1 MMNKIVKIY
10 NWISNYIS
18 KPIQTVVYIIIGVSF
33 LVSIPLMVKNCNK
46 KPDYNAS
53 DAYFINENVELHDGE
68 YLLKVISTE
77 TVNNISVYDNNKKAY
92 IEKDGRYLA
101 VTLTIDKIK
110 ETELK
115 RLDVNDFKLKDHT
128 GVYLPVQEIAMLID
142 VSVPQTYY
150 KCSRDIIQSDVK
162 FTTRSAIKDYWVG
175 KPIEDFDEERI
186 TIYFKAPEGYKT
198 DDIIMI
204 LEVDFYVGSGEK
216 QTGADIILF
225 ERPKSNE

>member
-1 MMNKIVKIY
+1 MNKIVKIY

-33 LVSIPLMVKNCNK
+33 LVNIPLIVKNCNK
-46 KPDYNAS
+46 KPDYNAA

-77 TVNNISVYDNNKKAY
+77 TVNNISVYDDNKKAY

-110 ETELK
+110 ETESK
-115 RLDVNDFKLKDHT
+115 RFDVNDFKLKDHT
-128 GVYLPVQEIAMLID
+128 GVYLPAQEIAMLID
-142 VSVPQTYY
+142 VSAPQTYY
-150 KCSRDIIQSDVK
+150 QCSGDIIQSDVK

-175 KPIEDFDEERI
+175 KLIEDFDEERI

-225 ERPKSNE
+225 ERPKTNK